1 MRAGML
7 DEIREGLRRLQ
18 IAFPLPTLPPMNALR
33 FCCLATARLCFLGA
47 AKKPEIAVRFHVEAN
62 ARDGDVFAMPVKFR
76 NPPRDGFVER
86 VPSLSER
93 DVQAIYPTNAGDG
106 TFGCA
111 FILNTHGRNALQTIS
126 MEKRGSSLVVF
137 VSTKSGTHQI
147 VELMIDK
154 PINDGVIF
162 VPRGM
167 TLLEIEALQK
177 QFPAKGQ
184 KAAKKKSA

>member
-1 MRAGML
+1 MRAAIT
-7 DEIREGLRRLQ
+7 DEIRECLHGLQ
-18 IAFPLPTLPPMNALR
+18 IAFSFRTLRLMNAIR
-33 FCCLATARLCFLGA
+33 FCLIAIAGLCFLGA
-47 AKKPEIAVRFHVEAN
+47 AKKPAVAVRFHVEAN

-93 DVQAIYPTNAGDG
+93 DVQGIYPTNAGDG

-111 FILNTHGRNALQTIS
+111 FVLNTHGRTALQTIS
-126 MEKRGSSLVVF
+126 TEKRGSSLVVF
-137 VSTKSGTHQI
+137 VSTKGGTHQV

-177 QFPAKGQ
+177 QFPTKGQ
-184 KAAKKKSA
+184 KAKKKTA